1 VSNQQPPQ
9 DDLVQMA
16 ELARLQAEVADAE
29 AQAALAKAAAARL
42 QARALE
48 LETKLRPAQSSAA
61 VTTAAP
67 LPTGGITPG
76 RPRSGS
82 ARLAQS
88 TAVVQPTVKVPS
100 AAAAAQ
106 TSPPSKNEG
115 RESAMSAAVPVRPE
129 TARLAERPHVKNGN
143 GSATRVALAP
153 AESTLVPPSQFGL
166 PPRILR
172 MSVAIASSMF
182 VHLAL
187 IVVLGLWFLPQI
199 IKSQDNELVATLPE
213 TPEDMV
219 NQLLDERLTATD
231 ALSLVNASSSTS
243 SQVGQA
249 GQGGESGGVVGPG
262 EPTFD
267 KTVAES
273 GEGPPVNAT
282 ITLDSFEMPGGTLN
296 EQVSD
301 LALGEPLAVV
311 DSYQEAMD
319 RITQEILN
327 MLSKNKVLV
336 IWCFDQSLSM
346 KDDQKEIRER
356 IAKVYAEL
364 GLAESA
370 KGGALLT
377 AVTSFGKTPMEN
389 LPDPTGDIDKIR
401 AAIESVPV
409 DESGLEM
416 MCQAVHDSIQQYR
429 RFATGG
435 RRQIALILVSDESGD
450 EKTNLAHLEETIA
463 MAKQYHCPVYV
474 LGREAVFGYPYA
486 HMWWTVTVPAQ
497 GGGEASNTYLV
508 AVDRGPESPF
518 VEQLQTDGFGRR
530 QDAHPSGFGPY
541 DQVRLARETGGI
553 FFMLPSPES
562 QLFNRDNRKY
572 EIERMRPY
580 LPDLRARDVYSAER
594 DSKPLRNG
602 VWRVINELNPYHEV
616 QGKYINMRMT
626 FSIDRGAFAREVL
639 IELEK
644 AKQYFLYLDMVEN
657 QMDDMRR
664 ARDQD
669 ASPRWQANYDLM
681 FAQILAYKVRLFE
694 YGAYLQEFI
703 KKPRPAPPN
712 EPKKALSHWAV
723 VTRQETITGETT
735 RPYIQRSKA
744 MFEEVVRYHPGTPWA
759 ARAQWEMQRGFGV
772 ELAPQFYDPT
782 YKPPIP
788 VKPFVAPKL

>member
-1 VSNQQPPQ
+1 MSNQQPPQ

-377 AVTSFGKTPMEN
+377 AVTSFG
-389 LPDPTGDIDKIR
+389 
-401 AAIESVPV
+401 
-409 DESGLEM
+409 
-416 MCQAVHDSIQQYR
+416 
-429 RFATGG
+429 
-435 RRQIALILVSDESGD
+435 
-450 EKTNLAHLEETIA
+450 
-463 MAKQYHCPVYV
+463 
-474 LGREAVFGYPYA
+474 
-486 HMWWTVTVPAQ
+486 
-497 GGGEASNTYLV
+497 
-508 AVDRGPESPF
+508 
-518 VEQLQTDGFGRR
+518 
-530 QDAHPSGFGPY
+530 
-541 DQVRLARETGGI
+541 
-553 FFMLPSPES
+553 
-562 QLFNRDNRKY
+562 
-572 EIERMRPY
+572 
-580 LPDLRARDVYSAER
+580 
-594 DSKPLRNG
+594 
-602 VWRVINELNPYHEV
+602 
-616 QGKYINMRMT
+616 
-626 FSIDRGAFAREVL
+626 
-639 IELEK
+639 
-644 AKQYFLYLDMVEN
+644 
-657 QMDDMRR
+657 
-664 ARDQD
+664 
-669 ASPRWQANYDLM
+669 
-681 FAQILAYKVRLFE
+681 
-694 YGAYLQEFI
+694 
-703 KKPRPAPPN
+703 
-712 EPKKALSHWAV
+712 
-723 VTRQETITGETT
+723 
-735 RPYIQRSKA
+735 
-744 MFEEVVRYHPGTPWA
+744 
-759 ARAQWEMQRGFGV
+759 
-772 ELAPQFYDPT
+772 
-782 YKPPIP
+782 
-788 VKPFVAPKL
+788 